1 MISRSK
7 PLLSAIG
14 ILVLIHGASLRA
26 AELRLKSQCRAAC
39 AVVTLGDVAEIFTA
53 DDQAAASLAAIELF
67 PSPPPLRQRFIRLRE
82 LQDLLIL
89 RGVNLTEH
97 RFSGS
102 SQVAIA
108 GGSPARV
115 QPVRPLSLLAARG
128 AEQRVC
134 RAVTQY
140 LQQYA
145 SADSTWTV
153 GVDLTPEQVQACSAE
168 DAAISVRGG
177 APPWTGNQRFEVT
190 IGNGDGPATFYIDA
204 QVTAPRKMVVAVRSL
219 SRGVTVCATDVELCS
234 ITPSQA
240 AADGFR
246 AIEQV
251 VGRETTR
258 AIPKGKPLSAEMLR
272 APLLVRR
279 GDVVTVIA
287 RSAGIRIRTTARA
300 RDDGSLDDLVA
311 VESLAGRQRYFA
323 RVTGVREV
331 DVFGRSARAGP
342 APRPVAVKR

>member
-1 MISRSK
+1 MINRSK

-14 ILVLIHGASLRA
+14 VFVLIQGASLPA
-26 AELRLKSQCRAAC
+26 AELRLKQQCRPAC

-53 DDQAAASLAAIELF
+53 DDQAAALLAAVELF
-67 PSPPPLRQRFIRLRE
+67 PAPPPSQQRFIRLRE

-108 GGSPARV
+108 GGD
-115 QPVRPLSLLAARG
+115 PVCVEPDRPLSLLAVRG
-128 AEQRVC
+128 AERRVC
-134 RAVTQY
+134 QAVTQY
-140 LQQYA
+140 LEQYA
-145 SADSTWTV
+145 SAASAWTV
-153 GVDLTPEQVQACSAE
+153 GVKLTPEQLQACSDE
-168 DAAISVRGG
+168 HAAISVRGG
-177 APPWTGNQRFEVT
+177 AAPWTGNQRFELT
-190 IGNGDGPATFYIDA
+190 IDNPDGPARFYIDA
-204 QVTAPRKMVVAVRSL
+204 EVTAPRKIVVAVRSL
-219 SRGVTVCATDVELCS
+219 SRGVTVRAGDVELCS
-234 ITPSQA
+234 ATSFQA
-240 AADGFR
+240 AEDGFH

-251 VGRETTR
+251 LGRETTR
-258 AIPKGKPLSAEMLR
+258 AIPAGKPLGAETLR
-272 APLLVRR
+272 VPLLVRR

-331 DVFGRSARAGP
+331 DVFGRSVRAGP
-342 APRPVAVKR
+342 APRPAVFKP